1 MLLLLSV
8 GASADNL
15 SGTVVRVLEGDT
27 VDVLAV
33 DKPLH
38 LVRLAGIDAPERG
51 QPFGT
56 KAKQHLLALV
66 GGDPVVVEWHKRD
79 RYRRIVGKIMI
90 DGSDANLAMVE
101 AGFAWWYRE
110 YAGEQSRVDRGL
122 YEAAES
128 RARRQRIGLWSD
140 PRPIAPW
147 AWRDRPATPEQDAI
161 ACPCDSGRLCTGP
174 KGGRFCVR
182 ESGSKQYFPRD

>member
-1 MLLLLSV
+1 
-8 GASADNL
+8 
-15 SGTVVRVLEGDT
+15 VV
-27 VDVLAV
+27 
-33 DKPLH
+33 
-38 LVRLAGIDAPERG
+38 ID
-51 QPFGT
+51 
-56 KAKQHLLALV
+56 
-66 GGDPVVVEWHKRD
+66 WHKRD
-79 RYRRIVGKIMI
+79 RYGRIVGKIMV
-90 DGSDANLAMVE
+90 DWTDANLAMVV

-110 YAGEQSRVDRGL
+110 YGGDQSRVDRGR

-147 AWRDRPATPEQDAI
+147 AWRDRGTTAVPVTPSPG
-161 ACPCDSGRLCTGP
+161 ACPCDSGRVCTGP